1 VNNTYWNPAIEA
13 HRISMVGPAR
23 GDSQNSSSRYPII
36 RGSEASDARTPSS
49 RVIQNLN
56 PDFNVVRLQTIIES
70 IQWMVSQYSPLVAL
84 VQQGAEAAG
93 QIVAA

>member
-1 VNNTYWNPAIEA
+1 
-13 HRISMVGPAR
+13 MVGPAR

-56 PDFNVVRLQTIIES
+56 PDFNVVWLQTVIES
-70 IQWMVSQYSPLVAL
+70 IERMVPQDSPLVAL
-84 VQQGAEAAG
+84 AQ
-93 QIVAA
+93 